1 MSVTHVFD
9 TSALLAHYFGEP
21 GAEELDRVWAD
32 PDNEIGICV
41 LSLPELKTRL
51 SAEVDDPAE
60 IARAFQAY
68 ADKLTVSLQ
77 VDRMVAERAIE
88 LREASRGRLPLVDSV
103 IAATASCQSA
113 ILVHC
118 DRHMA
123 GIPEDRLR
131 QRFVGPAE

>member
-1 MSVTHVFD
+1 MSITHVFD

-51 SAEVDDPAE
+51 SAEVDDPE
-60 IARAFQAY
+60 EVARAFRAY
-68 ADKLTVSLQ
+68 TDELTVSLK
-77 VDRMVAERAIE
+77 VDRTVAELAIE
-88 LREASRGRLPLVDSV
+88 LRETSRTRIPLVDSV
-103 IAATASCQSA
+103 IAATAACQSA

-118 DRHMA
+118 DPHMA
-123 GIPEDRLR
+123 GIPKARVR
-131 QRFVGPAE
+131 QTFVGPAR